1 MKGMGVE
8 LTDCGQGLG
17 SFPGGSVVKKKI
29 HLPIQDMWFL
39 SLHWEDPLQKE
50 MATHSSV
57 FLPVE
62 SCGQMS
68 LAGYRSW
75 GLKESDTTEHLG
87 TQVGRQ
93 EDEGPTP
100 ETIVLSDSGCGKMRI
115 QGILGFFLFGLGN
128 PSIHSA
134 DSHWTPIW
142 TPMLC

>member
-1 MKGMGVE
+1 MGVE

-68 LAGYRSW
+68 LAGYRS
-75 GLKESDTTEHLG
+75 
-87 TQVGRQ
+87 
-93 EDEGPTP
+93 
-100 ETIVLSDSGCGKMRI
+100 
-115 QGILGFFLFGLGN
+115 
-128 PSIHSA
+128 
-134 DSHWTPIW
+134 
-142 TPMLC
+142 